1 MSCIA
6 EGWQTLRDGESSLF
20 PDCLARNFGHDHVIR
35 SRNCAQ
41 LRDHSFGVLMSIP
54 PVIQTLASLIR
65 IDSVNTAYGGPGERE
80 VATWVRS
87 FFEER
92 GIEVWEQEVFP
103 GRPNVIARLPGRDSS
118 RRVILEAHMDTVT
131 AQGMSIPPF
140 EPRVEAGKMYGR
152 GSCDTKAG
160 LAAMMHAVAGLRED
174 GVQPP
179 CEVWMA
185 AVVDEE
191 FSFRGVVKLCEGLTG
206 DAALVAEP
214 TDLRAVIASKGVLR
228 WRMVSRGTAAH
239 SGKPHLGVNAI
250 NHMARV
256 VLALEEDH
264 QRIASRVHPLLGPA
278 TCNVGVIHGGAQVN
292 FVPDACAIEIDR
304 RLLPGEKVDDVLAHY
319 QALLDALK
327 EKHPTFDVIM
337 EPPMLSDEALETLAD
352 SPPARRASALLTEMG
367 LDATLCGVPF
377 GSDASKLSRQGVPSL
392 VFGPGSIDQAHGAV
406 EFVDLAQ
413 VERALEFYR
422 RFIES

>member
-1 MSCIA
+1 MSVTA
-6 EGWQTLRDGESSLF
+6 L
-20 PDCLARNFGHDHVIR
+20 V
-35 SRNCAQ
+35 
-41 LRDHSFGVLMSIP
+41 
-54 PVIQTLASLIR
+54 QTLASLIR
-65 IDSVNTAYGGPGERE
+65 INSVNSAYGGPGERE
-80 VATWVRS
+80 IATWIRA
-87 FFEER
+87 FFEQR
-92 GIEVWEQEVFP
+92 NIEVREQEVFP
-103 GRPNVIARLPGRDSS
+103 GRPNIIARLPGRDPT

-140 EPRVEAGKMYGR
+140 EPRVEDDKMFGR

-160 LAAMMHAVAGLRED
+160 LAAMMHAVASLREE
-174 GVQPP
+174 GIEPP
-179 CEVWMA
+179 CDVWLA

-191 FSFRGVVKLCEGLTG
+191 FSFRGVVKLCEGLTA

-228 WRMVSRGTAAH
+228 WRIVSRGKAAH

-264 QRIASRVHPLLGPA
+264 QRLASQPHPLLGPA
-278 TCNVGVIHGGAQVN
+278 TCNVGIIHGGAQVN

-304 RLLPGEKVDDVLAHY
+304 RLLPGETAATVLAHY
-319 QALLDALK
+319 QTLLDALK
-327 EKHPTFDVIM
+327 EHHPAMDVTM
-337 EPPMLSDEALETLAD
+337 EPPMLTDEALETPSD
-352 SPPARRASALLTEMG
+352 SAPAQLASAVLREMG
-367 LDATLCGVPF
+367 LDPTLRGVPF
-377 GSDASKLSRQGVPSL
+377 GSDASKLSRQGIPSL

-413 VERALEFYR
+413 VERAFEFYR
-422 RFIES
+422 RFILRC